1 MKNQTETNEKPTLT
15 TENCILDFNLIR
27 IVKDYEIELKVMEK
41 ILIISAKK
49 QKSLKYQHYYSNEGT
64 LKEQFKKSFKN
75 ENLDITTISAKIFKS
90 INEEKVGI
98 SEENNKLKLTLTIE
112 NDKIEISFNSL
123 FDLFFSNYKKIQIFL
138 IIIIILFLLLVIL
151 VGILFSKKGNKCET
165 YKNDTSQINENLIS
179 ISNDEINDLKA
190 ALQSLQL
197 NKTDETNKL
206 NENFIQMNNN
216 MTQMNKQISFLE
228 NEQKK
233 IVNKIDNFNFSLNNF
248 QLATTNLTPINT
260 FKKNITKLKQFPSG
274 NIISIVNNNTIL
286 ISDKNF
292 NDIQEIVYAHNNKI
306 NYIEIF
312 DDNNFVT
319 CCNDSI
325 KTWIKKNNIFE
336 ENATIT
342 INEIK
347 QVIYN
352 SKGNLISL
360 SKGNEIKIWEYNQN
374 NFRIIKNITVNNSYS
389 ILLLEDKNILVS
401 VGEETIFFNLI
412 NYDKI
417 KRFNFTGIIDNY
429 NFVERISEDKVI
441 IGKSVNASIISIS
454 QKQIIHEIFIANY
467 SFCYK
472 SIYNKGIFL
481 VTQLN
486 DLSIYRSD
494 NFDIIQTIEKAHEGK
509 IEDIIY
515 LQNETIVSVTGK
527 EVKLWNL

>member
-1 MKNQTETNEKPTLT
+1 MK
-15 TENCILDFNLIR
+15 
-27 IVKDYEIELKVMEK
+27 
-41 ILIISAKK
+41 
-49 QKSLKYQHYYSNEGT
+49 
-64 LKEQFKKSFKN
+64 
-75 ENLDITTISAKIFKS
+75 
-90 INEEKVGI
+90 
-98 SEENNKLKLTLTIE
+98 
-112 NDKIEISFNSL
+112 
-123 FDLFFSNYKKIQIFL
+123 
-138 IIIIILFLLLVIL
+138 
-151 VGILFSKKGNKCET
+151 
-165 YKNDTSQINENLIS
+165 
-179 ISNDEINDLKA
+179 
-190 ALQSLQL
+190 
-197 NKTDETNKL
+197 
-206 NENFIQMNNN
+206 NN

-260 FKKNITKLKQFPSG
+260 LKKNITKLKQFPSG

>member
-1 MKNQTETNEKPTLT
+1 
-15 TENCILDFNLIR
+15 
-27 IVKDYEIELKVMEK
+27 
-41 ILIISAKK
+41 
-49 QKSLKYQHYYSNEGT
+49 
-64 LKEQFKKSFKN
+64 
-75 ENLDITTISAKIFKS
+75 
-90 INEEKVGI
+90 
-98 SEENNKLKLTLTIE
+98 
-112 NDKIEISFNSL
+112 
-123 FDLFFSNYKKIQIFL
+123 
-138 IIIIILFLLLVIL
+138 
-151 VGILFSKKGNKCET
+151 
-165 YKNDTSQINENLIS
+165 
-179 ISNDEINDLKA
+179 
-190 ALQSLQL
+190 
-197 NKTDETNKL
+197 
-206 NENFIQMNNN
+206 MNNN

-274 NIISIVNNNTIL
+274 NIILIVNNNTIL

-336 ENATIT
+336 ENVTIT

-454 QKQIIHEIFIANY
+454 QKQIIHEIFIATY

-481 VTQLN
+481 VTKLN